1 MTDPLARDRIR
12 LTAAPVDD
20 FDRRMT
26 DFSWFRTLY
35 RYRGMALAGCGLA
48 AVWLVLSYLGMPVAP
63 EPSEPAETNR
73 YAWPQS
79 TSIQPE
85 DWTVFQ
91 RATGAAPSPL
101 GPLAQRYRLA
111 GTFFAY
117 RAVQSED
124 VRSSRRAILDDIRNR
139 EQYIVQ
145 EGEQVSDV
153 EIVSIFR
160 DRVVIRSGG
169 NEEEL
174 WLSFAGAPGPSGPA
188 PRTSGPETPLR
199 FEDAPALETSRFGK
213 RIAENQWVIRREELV
228 AYIDELQDDP
238 ERLANIFLAM
248 EPVYDEDEA
257 IDGFQL
263 RMNAEDVLYRA
274 VGFEEGDIVR
284 MVNHIPMTSGARAQ
298 YFISE
303 FLNERISA
311 LVFDIEREGEEA
323 KLIHLIR

>member
-1 MTDPLARDRIR
+1 
-12 LTAAPVDD
+12 
-20 FDRRMT
+20 
-26 DFSWFRTLY
+26 
-35 RYRGMALAGCGLA
+35 MAFAGCGIA
-48 AVWLVLSYLGMPVAP
+48 AVWLVISYHGMPGAP
-63 EPSEPAETNR
+63 PPADPAETGR
-73 YAWPQS
+73 FDWPRP
-79 TSIQPE
+79 TAFARE
-85 DWTVFQ
+85 DWSVFQ
-91 RATGAAPSPL
+91 RTTGAVPSQL

-117 RAVQSED
+117 RAAQSED

-139 EQYIVQ
+139 EQHIVQ
-145 EGEQVSDV
+145 EGERVAEV

-160 DRVVIRSGG
+160 DRVVVRSGG

-174 WLSFAGAPGPSGPA
+174 WLSFAGSPTEAGAATRPAGPD
-188 PRTSGPETPLR
+188 TPMR

-213 RIAENQWVIRREELV
+213 RIAENQWVVRRDELV
-228 AYIDELQDDP
+228 SYIDELEDDP

-274 VGFEEGDIVR
+274 VGFQEGDIVR

-311 LVFDIEREGEEA
+311 LVFDIEREGEET